1 MKERIKAVQRVF
13 YALLIVDLVVIA
25 LGVPMR
31 GDGATLDVL
40 DEVSTFDAG
49 FDRGKLEKT
58 LLTHAQ
64 GQGQVQLEAVAKA
77 AVAEGVPEVKVAP
90 GAQPIAPRAS
100 LALAT
105 LGDVHA
111 LIGKDASLPLGVPS
125 AETLGQALSWRLS
138 RRSGAQGFELLG
150 VELSKQGCSDAD
162 LSRERDVS
170 SARIARLRAQR
181 ELAAATKELDE
192 AEQLYEARRK
202 WKAPWKSIVKAN
214 EKRSEALGVK
224 NKADRALGGADAH
237 YEGLAK
243 PAEQLQASASET
255 CALATASLRELPGG
269 QRFELTLPTAIE
281 QRGVAVGSLTGSDF
295 PVAHA
300 SGLWDELAKLSSK
313 QAIAKLR
320 DRFSWHYRYVEVAP
334 GVKLGGMTVLQ
345 LAPLALLPFF
355 IALIRRSRG
364 VGASYNPFDRPA
376 GEVLP
381 MVGFGL
387 SALNL
392 LVLLFLPL
400 AGCALCTWSL
410 IELEQLPVVPVLCVL
425 GCVGLGGSSQFALGE
440 LLELREAV
448 TRSHSNP
455 PPAPSAPAR

>member
-13 YALLIVDLVVIA
+13 YTLLIVDLVVIA
-25 LGVPMR
+25 LGIPMR

-40 DEVSTFDAG
+40 DEVSAFDAG
-49 FDRGKLEKT
+49 FDRAQLEKT
-58 LLTHAQ
+58 LLEHAQ
-64 GQGQVQLEAVAKA
+64 GQGLVTLASVATAAAADGVPPVKA
-77 AVAEGVPEVKVAP
+77 ADKAA
-90 GAQPIAPRAS
+90 PIAPRAE

-111 LIGKDASLPLGVPS
+111 MTGKDASLPLGIPS
-125 AETLGQALSWRLS
+125 AEGLGQALSWRLS
-138 RRSGAQGFELLG
+138 RRSGAQSFELQK
-150 VELSKQGCSDAD
+150 VEVSKQGCTDAD
-162 LSRERDVS
+162 LQREREIDT
-170 SARIARLRAQR
+170 ARVERLRAQR
-181 ELAAATKELDE
+181 DFDATTKTLEE

-214 EKRSEALGVK
+214 EKRGEAVAAK
-224 NKADRALGGADAH
+224 NKAQRVLNGADER
-237 YEGLAK
+237 YEALAK
-243 PAEQLQASASET
+243 QGEQLQASAGDA
-255 CALATASLRELPGG
+255 CALATASLREQPGG
-269 QRFELTLPTAIE
+269 QSFQLTVPVAIE
-281 QRGVAVGSLTGSDF
+281 QRGVAVGSVSGADF
-295 PVAHA
+295 PIAHA
-300 SGLWDELAKLSSK
+300 SGLWDELAKLSPK

-320 DRFSWHYRYVEVAP
+320 GRFSWHYRYVEVAP
-334 GVKLGGMTVLQ
+334 GIKLGGMTVLQ

-355 IALIRRSRG
+355 FALIRRSRG
-364 VGASYNPFDRPA
+364 VGATYNPFDRPP
-376 GEVLP
+376 GETLP

-410 IELEQLPVVPVLCVL
+410 IELEQLPIVPVLCVL
-425 GCVGLGGSSQFALGE
+425 GCVGLGGNSQLALGE

>member
-1 MKERIKAVQRVF
+1 K
-13 YALLIVDLVVIA
+13 A
-25 LGVPMR
+25 LG
-31 GDGATLDVL
+31 
-40 DEVSTFDAG
+40 S
-49 FDRGKLEKT
+49 
-58 LLTHAQ
+58 
-64 GQGQVQLEAVAKA
+64 
-77 AVAEGVPEVKVAP
+77 
-90 GAQPIAPRAS
+90 
-100 LALAT
+100 
-105 LGDVHA
+105 
-111 LIGKDASLPLGVPS
+111 
-125 AETLGQALSWRLS
+125 
-138 RRSGAQGFELLG
+138 
-150 VELSKQGCSDAD
+150 
-162 LSRERDVS
+162 
-170 SARIARLRAQR
+170 
-181 ELAAATKELDE
+181 
-192 AEQLYEARRK
+192 
-202 WKAPWKSIVKAN
+202 
-214 EKRSEALGVK
+214 
-224 NKADRALGGADAH
+224 ADRH
-237 YEGLAK
+237 YEELAK
-243 PAEQLQASASET
+243 PAEQLQPSASET
-255 CALATASLRELPGG
+255 CALATASLRELPSG
-269 QRFELTLPTAIE
+269 QSFELTLPAAIE

-295 PVAHA
+295 PIAHA
-300 SGLWDELAKLSSK
+300 SGLWDQLAKLSSK

-320 DRFSWHYRYVEVAP
+320 GRFSWHYRYVEVAP

-455 PPAPSAPAR
+455 PPAPSASAR